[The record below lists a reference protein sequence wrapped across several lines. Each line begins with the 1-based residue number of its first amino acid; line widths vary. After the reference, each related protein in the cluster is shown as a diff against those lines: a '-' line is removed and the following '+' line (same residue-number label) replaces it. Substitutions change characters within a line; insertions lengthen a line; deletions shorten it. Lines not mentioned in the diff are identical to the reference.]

1 VWGVELPDGEVVE
14 TTEEGYDVGEHLA
27 TIVPAQPGQELVTV
41 SWDTE
46 SRATELWILRLPI
59 VAWRVELRPDIAP
72 TPITPD
78 DMATSFNCRRFI
90 VLPDGKLL
98 EPYSAEFESLEA
110 MKTDLLEAA
119 QRDWDNAQAA
129 KAVA

>member
-1 VWGVELPDGEVVE
+1 
-14 TTEEGYDVGEHLA
+14 
-27 TIVPAQPGQELVTV
+27 
-41 SWDTE
+41 
-46 SRATELWILRLPI
+46 
-59 VAWRVELRPDIAP
+59 
-72 TPITPD
+72 
-78 DMATSFNCRRFI
+78 